1 MRDDYK
7 RIRESESYDV
17 NDHAMLHSGHGI
29 GRGMGILRY
38 SLLYENLDTANDTI
52 QLHTHCFVQYADK
65 SSNAAG

>member
-52 QLHTHCFVQYADK
+52 QLHTLLCTIC
-65 SSNAAG
+65 